1 MRPFAPWA
9 ALAGTVLLG
18 TVLPDN
24 AAAEPANSAELP
36 AHIVQGG
43 KLLDTH
49 PLFVQRAARGLELVF
64 LRDYKG
70 AKNAWDT
77 LEDDFPGTATRHVGR
92 LLIYQS
98 LMLENLDY
106 RFEKQYMT
114 HSSLALKALDA
125 AEKVP
130 GNEAWEAFL
139 RGGVEGIESIHMMRK
154 KQYVASLAR
163 GLEALKA
170 LEVLGEIAPGF
181 VDPMLGDGLYHYWR
195 TVMSQKS
202 RLIPKGENN
211 QEMGLALMRKAE
223 KEALFVAPAATLSL
237 AYAHLEARKLAD
249 AEAALMRNQVLFPD
263 NVLNNMVLARVLI
276 MRGRQKQA
284 LVLLDRVQAVDTD
297 NHRVHYYR
305 ATALMRT
312 GEIQRAHASIDLYLS
327 LPLEPLYQAVGWH
340 RKGDIHVREKDWDA
354 AINAFGKAVEI
365 DNYEPSKKRL
375 ARLEKRRRSQEK
387 PEVVPD

>member
-1 MRPFAPWA
+1 VEVPDRFVK
-9 ALAGTVLLG
+9 GGERLG
-18 TVLPDN
+18 ISPR
-24 AAAEPANSAELP
+24 
-36 AHIVQGG
+36 
-43 KLLDTH
+43 
-49 PLFVQRAARGLELVF
+49 FVQRAAKGIELVY

-70 AKNAWDT
+70 AKTEWDT

-106 RFEKQYMT
+106 RFEKQYLT
-114 HSSLALKALDA
+114 HSSMALKALDKA
-125 AEKVP
+125 AKEP

-139 RGGVEGIESIHMMRK
+139 RGGVVGIESIHMMRK

-163 GLEALKA
+163 ALEALNS

-181 VDPMLGDGLYHYWR
+181 VDPMLGNGLYHYWR
-195 TVMSQKS
+195 TAVAQKT
-202 RLIPKGENN
+202 RLIPMGEDR
-211 QEMGLALMRKAE
+211 QEEGLALMRKVE
-223 KEALFVAPAATLSL
+223 EEALFVAPAASLSL
-237 AYAHLEARKLAD
+237 AYAHLESRRLAE
-249 AEAALMRNQVLFPD
+249 AEAALLRSQALYPD

-276 MRGRQKQA
+276 MRGKLRQA

-312 GEIQRAHASIDLYLS
+312 GEHQGAHKSIDLYLS

-340 RKGDIHVREKDWDA
+340 RKGDIHVRERDWEA
-354 AINAFGKAVEI
+354 AKSAFRKAVEI

-375 ARLEKRRRSQEK
+375 ARLEKSRPGSEEGAGR
-387 PEVVPD
+387 

>member
-1 MRPFAPWA
+1 V
-9 ALAGTVLLG
+9 GQ
-18 TVLPDN
+18 
-24 AAAEPANSAELP
+24 AAAEPGDSTEYP
-36 AHIVQGG
+36 ALYVQGG
-43 KLLDTH
+43 EELKMH
-49 PLFVQRAARGLELVF
+49 PSFVQGAARGLELVF

-70 AKNAWDT
+70 AKNGWDS
-77 LEDDFPGTATRHVGR
+77 LEVDFPGTATRHVGR

-106 RFEKQYMT
+106 RFEKQYLT
-114 HSSLALKALDA
+114 HSALALKALDA
-125 AEKVP
+125 AEQVP

-139 RGGVEGIESIHMMRK
+139 RGGVEGIEAIHMMRK

-170 LEVLGEIAPGF
+170 LEVLREIAPGF
-181 VDPMLGDGLYHYWR
+181 VDPLLGDGLYHYWR
-195 TVMSQKS
+195 TVMGQKS
-202 RLIPKGENN
+202 RLIPKGEDN
-211 QEMGLALMRKAE
+211 QDRGLALMRKAE

-237 AYAHLEARKLAD
+237 AYAHLEARRLSE
-249 AEAALMRNQVLFPD
+249 AEAALLRNQALFPD

-276 MRGRQKQA
+276 MRGRLPQA
-284 LVLLDRVQAVDTD
+284 MVLLDRVQAVDTD

-305 ATALMRT
+305 ATALMRK
-312 GEIQRAHASIDLYLS
+312 GELQEAHASIDLYLS

-340 RKGDIHVREKDWDA
+340 RKGDIHVRERNWDA

-375 ARLEKRRRSQEK
+375 VRLEKRKRAQGK
-387 PEVVPD
+387 PGGSK